1 MTETP
6 PSDPQALR
14 AEIDQTRAD
23 LGETVEALAAKTDV
37 KARAKQAASEA
48 TDTIEHSV
56 RAALD
61 HATNVATTVADDARS
76 TVAGVRESASEVDV
90 HAAVRNPLTVG
101 AIAIGIA
108 TAVVVYLAVRRRS

>member
-1 MTETP
+1 VTETP

-14 AEIDQTRAD
+14 AEIEQTRTD

-37 KARAKQAASEA
+37 KARATLAASEA

-56 RAALD
+56 RATRD

-76 TVAGVRESASEVDV
+76 TIAGVRESAGDVDMPAV
-90 HAAVRNPLTVG
+90 VRNPLMAA
-101 AIAIGIA
+101 AIAIGI
-108 TAVVVYLAVRRRS
+108 AVVVYLAVRRRS